1 MNIEEFKKNFL
12 MEIKKYN
19 LQVSDTQI
27 EKFYNYM
34 IGIKDWNNKINLT
47 AITEEKMFIVKHYID
62 SLTINKYIKSSNTLI
77 DIGTGA
83 GFPGIPLKI
92 MNPDMKITLID
103 SVNKKLNVIR
113 DLSSKINLENID
125 IIHTRAEDL
134 AQNKQYREKFDI
146 ATTRAVSNL
155 STIAEY
161 MLPFVDLNGL
171 AICMKGPNFREELE
185 DAQRAIE
192 VLGGKI
198 ENIESLNVGDE
209 LERNII
215 VIKKVKN
222 TPNKYPRGQSKP
234 LKEPIR

>member
-1 MNIEEFKKNFL
+1 MNIEEFKRVFL
-12 MEIKKYN
+12 EEIEKSN
-19 LQVSDTQI
+19 LKVTDEQI

-34 IGIKDWNNKINLT
+34 VGIIDWNTKINVT
-47 AITEEKMFIVKHYID
+47 AITEEKMFIVKHFID
-62 SLTINKYIKSSNTLI
+62 SLTINKYIESSKSLI

-92 MNPDMKITLID
+92 MNENMKVTLID

-113 DLSSKINLENID
+113 DLSSKINLENLE

-134 AQNKQYREKFDI
+134 AQNKEYREMYDI
-146 ATTRAVSNL
+146 ATTRAVSNI
-155 STIAEY
+155 STILEY
-161 MLPFVDLNGL
+161 MLPFVKLNGL
-171 AICMKGPNFREELE
+171 AICMKGPNFKEELE
-185 DAQRAIE
+185 DAQKAINI
-192 VLGGKI
+192 LGGKI
-198 ENIESLNVGDE
+198 ENIESLNVGEE

>member
-1 MNIEEFKKNFL
+1 MSIEEFKKIFIDKLENK
-12 MEIKKYN
+12 IDITDK
-19 LQVSDTQI
+19 QI
-27 EKFYNYM
+27 ENFYNYM
-34 IGIKDWNNKINLT
+34 IGIIDWNTKINLT
-47 AITEEKMFIVKHYID
+47 AITEENMFIVKHFID
-62 SLTINKYIKSSNTLI
+62 SLTINKYVKSAKSLI

-92 MNPDMKITLID
+92 INENMKVTLID

-113 DLSSKINLENID
+113 DLSAKIDLENLE

-134 AQNKQYREKFDI
+134 AQNKEYRETYDI
-146 ATTRAVSNL
+146 ATTRAVSNI
-155 STIAEY
+155 STIVEY
-161 MLPFVDLNGL
+161 MLPFVKLNGS
-171 AICMKGPNFREELE
+171 AICMKGPNFKEELE
-185 DAQRAIE
+185 NAKKAID

-215 VIKKVKN
+215 VIRKVKN
-222 TPNKYPRGQSKP
+222 TPNRYPRGQSKP